1 MKPKKFKKLVQEIS
15 EIKANHF
22 QATSRVLFDS
32 DIIEAFDH
40 YKKKHVK
47 RALKELKQSWDI

>member
-1 MKPKKFKKLVQEIS
+1 MKPKKCKKLVQEIS
-15 EIKANHF
+15 EVKANHF

-47 RALKELKQSWDI
+47 RALKELKQS